1 MTDIRVLKGDGKRPE
16 DVTSE
21 LAVRISDLIYEYKGR
36 ITLAAT
42 LGVLQIVA
50 DELLRDHD

>member
-1 MTDIRVLKGDGKRPE
+1 MTDIRILKGGKRPE

-21 LAVRISDLIYEYKGR
+21 LAERIADLIYEYRGR

-50 DELLRDHD
+50 DGLLRDHD